1 MKELSTSVKKIFLA
15 AIISG
20 IVVGV
25 VQIIFQ
31 QYTENAY
38 AKFGSIECKR
48 LWITSDDGQTR
59 MLLAADDE
67 GGFLTVNGKGR
78 EHPDYRKTVGLS
90 ISELGGKIV
99 LNGTS
104 GMVTI
109 EAGDGIHVSGRD
121 GKIVDSLPYHSHA
134 EEHDDH

>member
-1 MKELSTSVKKIFLA
+1 MKEQQTSVKKIFLA

-25 VQIIFQ
+25 VQIVFQ
-31 QYTENAY
+31 HYAQNAY

-59 MLLAADDE
+59 MLLSSDDE
-67 GGFLTVNGKGR
+67 GGFLTVSGKGK
-78 EHPDYRKTVGLS
+78 EYTDYRRTVGLS
-90 ISELGGKIV
+90 ISETGGKIV

-109 EAGDGIHVSGRD
+109 EAGDGIHVSSKN
-121 GKIVDSLPYHSHA
+121 GKIVGSLPYHSHA
-134 EEHDDH
+134 EGHDDH